1 MSRGRWQT
9 LGVAALALVGAASLV
24 FTSVAFA
31 TISPTLKYTP
41 PTIKVK
47 DHQLHNTSEDFLIG
61 RVDRD
66 FFFESAT
73 GLAVDPESETGCSTE
88 LSTVYCDLKGIKK
101 IIVLTNDENDRVEI
115 DLGGSADKVKQII
128 KGQDDNDDLF
138 GGDGTQKLVGGEG
151 DDELEGG
158 PGKDILIGGPGL
170 DICDGGPGKD
180 TIRGCEPP
188 PMRRFTQPMVRYKPP
203 LVEMLDY
210 PGHNSV
216 ENMVADEFENVIL
229 YSSTPVQV
237 FLDPDSD
244 PGCDIDVSAAC
255 PLAGTEKIVMDLGAM
270 NDSADFRLDTAADD
284 IKQIAKGGAG
294 KDKLKGRKG
303 AQVLKGGEGGDLLE
317 GGDGDDTLIG
327 GPGEDYCDGGKGHD
341 DLKDCEGGKP

>member
-1 MSRGRWQT
+1 MRARLVTGLTIAAT
-9 LGVAALALVGAASLV
+9 LSIGVGVALATFQPTVLYKPPALKLKDHISHTSIEDIKVRRAGSD
-24 FTSVAFA
+24 FTVVADG
-31 TISPTLKYTP
+31 TSP
-41 PTIKVK
+41 PTMNPASDPGCEFIPSGVSCPREAINKVT
-47 DHQLHNTSEDFLIG
+47 LLLG
-61 RVDRD
+61 
-66 FFFESAT
+66 
-73 GLAVDPESETGCSTE
+73 P
-88 LSTVYCDLKGIKK
+88 
-101 IIVLTNDENDRVEI
+101 ENDVGDI
-115 DLGGSADKVKQII
+115 DLGASADKVTQIL
-128 KGQDDNDDLF
+128 KGEGDNDDLF
-138 GGDGTQKLVGGEG
+138 GGDGSQKLVGGEG

-158 PGKDILIGGPGL
+158 PGKDVLIGGPGL

-180 TIRGCEPP
+180 TIKDCEPP
-188 PMRRFTQPMVRYKPP
+188 PMRRFTQPMVLYKPP

-210 PGHNSV
+210 AGHNSV
-216 ENMVADEFENVIL
+216 ENMVADEFENMIL

-237 FLDPDSD
+237 AMHPESD
-244 PGCDIDVSAAC
+244 PGCDIDVSVAC
-255 PLAGTEKIVMDLGAM
+255 PLAGTEKIVMDLGAK

-303 AQVLKGGEGGDLLE
+303 AQVLKGGEGDDILE